1 MHKRI
6 RYGEISNHKPRKG
19 TETIQQERTDK
30 RLPERFQT
38 TNPARGR
45 KQDIQRKE
53 YADGERRFQTTNPA
67 RGRKRIS
74 RTAYTPLYTNFKP
87 QTPQGD
93 GNFQLLDEA
102 RQFDRLDFKP
112 QTPQGDGNSPSP
124 QQNVNAQILF
134 QTTNPARGRKPVV
147 PIMLRHLSK
156 GYFKP
161 QTPQGDGNTTFAVI
175 FNRRNERFQTT
186 NPARG
191 RKLPPTSST
200 TGFGTNFKPQTPQGD
215 GNLPSLSVISIP
227 SSRFQTTNPARGRK
241 LFYRDLHCFSFQ
253 AISNHKPRKGTE
265 TPPPAAHVRGSSPRN
280 FKPQTPQGDGND
292 MITSYVGGDLPIS
305 NHKLRKGTETRRTR
319 TAFHRP

>member
-53 YADGERRFQTTNPA
+53 YADGERR
-67 RGRKRIS
+67 
-74 RTAYTPLYTNFKP
+74 
-87 QTPQGD
+87 
-93 GNFQLLDEA
+93 
-102 RQFDRLDFKP
+102 
-112 QTPQGDGNSPSP
+112 
-124 QQNVNAQILF
+124 F